1 MQTPGIL
8 TPEEAQQVLSM
19 LIQQRT
25 GHRWR
30 DTNVNMASVSEAD
43 DGTVFVDLL
52 GWTEM
57 HASVVAFSRAY
68 GLKPSR

>member
-1 MQTPGIL
+1 M
-8 TPEEAQQVLSM
+8 AM

-25 GHRWR
+25 DHRWR
-30 DTNVNMASVSEAD
+30 DTNVNMASASEAD

-57 HASVVAFSRAY
+57 HASVDAFSRAY
-68 GLKPSR
+68 GLGPSR